1 MNNTELRS
9 FLREARSRRPELT
22 ILENEPMSR
31 HCSFRIGGACDA
43 MLLPSSIEDIE
54 AVCALLAECGEK
66 PFLMGNGTN
75 LLVTDAPLHRIVL
88 RMGEEFS
95 RVDPVNGT
103 ALRAESGATLSRL
116 ALFAA
121 ARGLAGLEFAHG
133 IPGTLGG
140 AVSMNAGAYGGEMKD
155 VVQSVVLYYL
165 PEQRLYELNNE
176 QCRFGYR
183 KSLFQDMGG
192 CVILSAVIRCPTGDG
207 AEIAAKMRE
216 LNERRRDKQPLDLPS
231 AGSAFRRPEG
241 YFAAALIE
249 EAGLKGFSVGGA
261 QVSEKHSGFVV
272 NTGNASSHD
281 VYELMMHIRKTVFEH
296 SGVVLEPEMIILPP
310 DYKLADH
317 GPAVPLH
324 NVRPNM
330 PAQEETEQEH

>member
-43 MLLPSSIEDIE
+43 MLLPSSIEDVE

-116 ALFAA
+116 ASFAA

-140 AVSMNAGAYGGEMKD
+140 AASMNAGAYGGEMKD
-155 VVQSVVLYYL
+155 VVTSVTYLDKDLSLRETDDAGFSYRRSRFSDTDCIVL
-165 PEQRLYELNNE
+165 
-176 QCRFGYR
+176 GA
-183 KSLFQDMGG
+183 KISLHEDDPD
-192 CVILSAVIRCPTGDG
+192 AIR
-207 AEIAAKMRE
+207 ERMRS
-216 LNERRRDKQPLDLPS
+216 LAERRRSSQPLDMPS
-231 AGSAFRRPEG
+231 AGSTFKRPAGG
-241 YFAAALIE
+241 YAAALID
-249 EAGLKGFSVGGA
+249 EAGLKGYTVGGA
-261 QVSEKHSGFVV
+261 QVSEKHAGFVV
-272 NTGNASSHD
+272 NRGGACFDD
-281 VYELMMHIRKTVFEH
+281 VLRLIEHIQNEVYRV
-296 SGVVLEPEMIILPP
+296 SGIELEPEVKII
-310 DYKLADH
+310 
-317 GPAVPLH
+317 
-324 NVRPNM
+324 R
-330 PAQEETEQEH
+330 E

>member
-43 MLLPSSIEDIE
+43 MLLPSSIEDVE
-54 AVCALLAECGEK
+54 AVCALLAEFGEK

-88 RMGEEFS
+88 RMGEDFS
-95 RVDPVNGT
+95 RIDPVNGT

-155 VVQSVVLYYL
+155 VVTSVTYLDKDLSLRETDDAGFSYRRSRFSDTDCIVLGAKISL
-165 PEQRLYELNNE
+165 HEDDPNAIRERMRLL
-176 QCRFGYR
+176 
-183 KSLFQDMGG
+183 
-192 CVILSAVIRCPTGDG
+192 A
-207 AEIAAKMRE
+207 
-216 LNERRRDKQPLDLPS
+216 ERRRSSQPLDMPS
-231 AGSAFRRPEG
+231 AGSTFKRPAVG
-241 YFAAALIE
+241 YAAALID
-249 EAGLKGFSVGGA
+249 EAGLKGYTVGGA
-261 QVSEKHSGFVV
+261 QVSEKHAGFVV
-272 NTGNASSHD
+272 NRGVACFDD
-281 VYELMMHIRKTVFEH
+281 VLRLIEHIQSEVYRV
-296 SGVVLEPEMIILPP
+296 SGIELEPEVKII
-310 DYKLADH
+310 
-317 GPAVPLH
+317 
-324 NVRPNM
+324 R
-330 PAQEETEQEH
+330 E

>member
-95 RVDPVNGT
+95 RVDPVSGT

-116 ALFAA
+116 ASFAA

-140 AVSMNAGAYGGEMKD
+140 AASMNAGAYGGEMKD
-155 VVQSVVLYYL
+155 VVTSVTYLDKDLSLRETDDAGFSYRRSRFSDTDCIVL
-165 PEQRLYELNNE
+165 
-176 QCRFGYR
+176 GA
-183 KSLFQDMGG
+183 KISLHEDDPD
-192 CVILSAVIRCPTGDG
+192 AIR
-207 AEIAAKMRE
+207 ERMRS
-216 LNERRRDKQPLDLPS
+216 LAERRRSSQPLDMPS
-231 AGSAFRRPEG
+231 AGSTVKRPAGG
-241 YFAAALIE
+241 YAAALIDG
-249 EAGLKGFSVGGA
+249 AGLKGYTVGGA
-261 QVSEKHSGFVV
+261 QVSEKHAGFVV
-272 NTGNASSHD
+272 NRGGACFDD
-281 VYELMMHIRKTVFEH
+281 VLRLIEHIQSEVYRV
-296 SGVVLEPEMIILPP
+296 SGIELEPEVKII
-310 DYKLADH
+310 
-317 GPAVPLH
+317 
-324 NVRPNM
+324 R
-330 PAQEETEQEH
+330 E

>member
-43 MLLPSSIEDIE
+43 MLLPSSIEDVE

-121 ARGLAGLEFAHG
+121 ARGLAGFEFAHG

-155 VVQSVVLYYL
+155 VVTSVTYLDKDLSLRETDDAGFSYRRSRFSDTDCIVL
-165 PEQRLYELNNE
+165 
-176 QCRFGYR
+176 GA
-183 KSLFQDMGG
+183 KISLHEDDPD
-192 CVILSAVIRCPTGDG
+192 AIR
-207 AEIAAKMRE
+207 ERMRS
-216 LNERRRDKQPLDLPS
+216 LAERRRSSQPLDMPS
-231 AGSAFRRPEG
+231 AGSTFKRPAGG
-241 YFAAALIE
+241 YAAALID
-249 EAGLKGFSVGGA
+249 EAGLKGYTVGGA
-261 QVSEKHSGFVV
+261 QVSEKHAGFVV
-272 NTGNASSHD
+272 NRGGACFDD
-281 VYELMMHIRKTVFEH
+281 VLRLIEHIQSEVYRV
-296 SGVVLEPEMIILPP
+296 SGIELEPEVKII
-310 DYKLADH
+310 
-317 GPAVPLH
+317 
-324 NVRPNM
+324 R
-330 PAQEETEQEH
+330 E

>member
-43 MLLPSSIEDIE
+43 MLLPSSIEDVE

-116 ALFAA
+116 ASFAA

-155 VVQSVVLYYL
+155 VVTSVTYLDKDLSLRETDDAGFSYRRSRFSDTDCIVL
-165 PEQRLYELNNE
+165 
-176 QCRFGYR
+176 GA
-183 KSLFQDMGG
+183 KISLHEDDPD
-192 CVILSAVIRCPTGDG
+192 AIR
-207 AEIAAKMRE
+207 ERMRS
-216 LNERRRDKQPLDLPS
+216 LAERRRSSQPLDMPS
-231 AGSAFRRPEG
+231 AGSTFKRPAGG
-241 YFAAALIE
+241 YAAALID
-249 EAGLKGFSVGGA
+249 EAGLKGYTVGGA
-261 QVSEKHSGFVV
+261 QVSEKHAGFVV
-272 NTGNASSHD
+272 NRGGACFDD
-281 VYELMMHIRKTVFEH
+281 VLRLIEHIQSEVYRV
-296 SGVVLEPEMIILPP
+296 SGIELEPEVKII
-310 DYKLADH
+310 
-317 GPAVPLH
+317 
-324 NVRPNM
+324 R
-330 PAQEETEQEH
+330 E

>member
-31 HCSFRIGGACDA
+31 HCSFRIGGACNA
-43 MLLPSSIEDIE
+43 MLLPSSIEDVE

-88 RMGEEFS
+88 RMGEDFS

-116 ALFAA
+116 ASFAA

-155 VVQSVVLYYL
+155 VVTSVTYL
-165 PEQRLYELNNE
+165 DKDLSLRETDDAG
-176 QCRFGYR
+176 FSYR
-183 KSLFQDMGG
+183 RSLFSDTDCIVLGAK
-192 CVILSAVIRCPTGDG
+192 ISLHEDDPDAIRERIRSL
-207 AEIAAKMRE
+207 A
-216 LNERRRDKQPLDLPS
+216 ERRRSSQPLDLPS
-231 AGSAFRRPEG
+231 AGSTFKRPAGG
-241 YFAAALIE
+241 YAAALID
-249 EAGLKGFSVGGA
+249 EAGLKGYTVGGA
-261 QVSEKHSGFVV
+261 QVSEKHAGFVV
-272 NTGNASSHD
+272 NRGGACFDD
-281 VYELMMHIRKTVFEH
+281 VLRLIEHIQSEVYRVYGIE
-296 SGVVLEPEMIILPP
+296 LEPEVKII
-310 DYKLADH
+310 
-317 GPAVPLH
+317 
-324 NVRPNM
+324 R
-330 PAQEETEQEH
+330 E

>member
-9 FLREARSRRPELT
+9 FLREARSRRPELM

-43 MLLPSSIEDIE
+43 MLLPSSIEDVE

-66 PFLMGNGTN
+66 PLLMGNGTN

-95 RVDPVNGT
+95 RVDPVSGT

-121 ARGLAGLEFAHG
+121 ARGLAGLEFAPG

-155 VVQSVVLYYL
+155 VVTSVTYLDKDLFLRETDDAGFSYRRSRFSDTDCIVL
-165 PEQRLYELNNE
+165 
-176 QCRFGYR
+176 GA
-183 KSLFQDMGG
+183 KISLHEDDPD
-192 CVILSAVIRCPTGDG
+192 AIR
-207 AEIAAKMRE
+207 ERMRS
-216 LNERRRDKQPLDLPS
+216 LAERRRSSQPLDMPS
-231 AGSAFRRPEG
+231 AGSTFKRPAGG
-241 YFAAALIE
+241 YAAALID
-249 EAGLKGFSVGGA
+249 EAGLKGYTVGGA
-261 QVSEKHSGFVV
+261 QVSEKHAGFVI
-272 NTGNASSHD
+272 NRGGACFDD
-281 VYELMMHIRKTVFEH
+281 VLRLIEHIRNEVYRV
-296 SGVVLEPEMIILPP
+296 SGIELEPEVKII
-310 DYKLADH
+310 
-317 GPAVPLH
+317 
-324 NVRPNM
+324 R
-330 PAQEETEQEH
+330 E

>member
-43 MLLPSSIEDIE
+43 MLLPSSIADVE

-116 ALFAA
+116 ASFAA

-155 VVQSVVLYYL
+155 VVTSVTYLDKDLSLRETDDAGFSYRRSRFSDTDCIVLGAKISL
-165 PEQRLYELNNE
+165 HEDDPDAIRERMRLL
-176 QCRFGYR
+176 
-183 KSLFQDMGG
+183 
-192 CVILSAVIRCPTGDG
+192 A
-207 AEIAAKMRE
+207 
-216 LNERRRDKQPLDLPS
+216 ERRRSSQPLDMPS
-231 AGSAFRRPEG
+231 AGSTFKRPAGG
-241 YFAAALIE
+241 YAAALID
-249 EAGLKGFSVGGA
+249 EAGLKGYTVGGA
-261 QVSEKHSGFVV
+261 QVSEKHAGFVV
-272 NTGNASSHD
+272 NRGGACFDD
-281 VYELMMHIRKTVFEH
+281 VLRLIEHIQSEVYRV
-296 SGVVLEPEMIILPP
+296 SGIELEPEVKII
-310 DYKLADH
+310 
-317 GPAVPLH
+317 
-324 NVRPNM
+324 R
-330 PAQEETEQEH
+330 E

>member
-43 MLLPSSIEDIE
+43 MLLPSSIEDVE

-140 AVSMNAGAYGGEMKD
+140 AASMNAGAYGGEMKD
-155 VVQSVVLYYL
+155 VVTSVTYLDKDLSLRETDDAGFSYRRSRFSDTDCIVL
-165 PEQRLYELNNE
+165 
-176 QCRFGYR
+176 GA
-183 KSLFQDMGG
+183 KISLHEDDPD
-192 CVILSAVIRCPTGDG
+192 AIR
-207 AEIAAKMRE
+207 ERMRS
-216 LNERRRDKQPLDLPS
+216 LAERRRSSQPLDMPS
-231 AGSAFRRPEG
+231 AGSTFKRPTGG
-241 YFAAALIE
+241 YAAALID
-249 EAGLKGFSVGGA
+249 EAGLKGYTVGGA
-261 QVSEKHSGFVV
+261 QVSEKHAGFVV
-272 NTGNASSHD
+272 NRGGACFDD
-281 VYELMMHIRKTVFEH
+281 VLRLIEHIQSEVYRV
-296 SGVVLEPEMIILPP
+296 SGIELEPEVKII
-310 DYKLADH
+310 
-317 GPAVPLH
+317 
-324 NVRPNM
+324 R
-330 PAQEETEQEH
+330 E

>member
-43 MLLPSSIEDIE
+43 MLLPSSIEDVE

-88 RMGEEFS
+88 RMGEDFS
-95 RVDPVNGT
+95 RIDPVNGT

-155 VVQSVVLYYL
+155 VVTSVTYLDKDLSLRETDDAGFSYRRSRFSDTDCIVLGAKISL
-165 PEQRLYELNNE
+165 HEDDPNAIRERMRLL
-176 QCRFGYR
+176 
-183 KSLFQDMGG
+183 
-192 CVILSAVIRCPTGDG
+192 A
-207 AEIAAKMRE
+207 
-216 LNERRRDKQPLDLPS
+216 ERRRSSQPLDMPS
-231 AGSAFRRPEG
+231 AGSTFKRPAVG
-241 YFAAALIE
+241 YAAALID
-249 EAGLKGFSVGGA
+249 EAGLKGYTVGGA
-261 QVSEKHSGFVV
+261 QVSEKHAGFVV
-272 NTGNASSHD
+272 NRGVACFDD
-281 VYELMMHIRKTVFEH
+281 VLRLFEH
-296 SGVVLEPEMIILPP
+296 IQSEVYRVSGIELEPEVKII
-310 DYKLADH
+310 
-317 GPAVPLH
+317 
-324 NVRPNM
+324 R
-330 PAQEETEQEH
+330 E

>member
-155 VVQSVVLYYL
+155 VVTSVTYLDKDLSLRETDDAGFSYRRSRFSDTDCIVL
-165 PEQRLYELNNE
+165 
-176 QCRFGYR
+176 GA
-183 KSLFQDMGG
+183 KISLHEDDPD
-192 CVILSAVIRCPTGDG
+192 AIR
-207 AEIAAKMRE
+207 ERMRS
-216 LNERRRDKQPLDLPS
+216 LAERRRSSQPLDMPS
-231 AGSAFRRPEG
+231 AGSTFKRPAGG
-241 YFAAALIE
+241 YAAALID
-249 EAGLKGFSVGGA
+249 EAGLKGYTVGGA
-261 QVSEKHSGFVV
+261 QVSEKHAGFLINRGGTAEDFLALMAHVQRVV
-272 NTGNASSHD
+272 YRQKG
-281 VYELMMHIRKTVFEH
+281 IK
-296 SGVVLEPEMIILPP
+296 LEPEIKSLGDDAP
-310 DYKLADH
+310 
-317 GPAVPLH
+317 V
-324 NVRPNM
+324 
-330 PAQEETEQEH
+330 EQV

>member
-9 FLREARSRRPELT
+9 FLREARSRRPELM

-43 MLLPSSIEDIE
+43 MLLPSSIEDVE

-88 RMGEEFS
+88 RMGEDFS

-103 ALRAESGATLSRL
+103 ALRAERGATLSRL

-155 VVQSVVLYYL
+155 VVTSVTYLDKDLFLRETDDAGFSYRRSRFSDTDCIVL
-165 PEQRLYELNNE
+165 
-176 QCRFGYR
+176 GA
-183 KSLFQDMGG
+183 KISLHEDDPD
-192 CVILSAVIRCPTGDG
+192 AIR
-207 AEIAAKMRE
+207 ERMRS
-216 LNERRRDKQPLDLPS
+216 LAERRRSSQPLDMPS
-231 AGSAFRRPEG
+231 AGSTFKRPAGG
-241 YFAAALIE
+241 YAAALID
-249 EAGLKGFSVGGA
+249 EAGLKGYTVGGA
-261 QVSEKHSGFVV
+261 QVSEKHAGFVV
-272 NTGNASSHD
+272 NRGGACFDD
-281 VYELMMHIRKTVFEH
+281 VLRLIEHIRNEVYRV
-296 SGVVLEPEMIILPP
+296 SGIELEPEVKII
-310 DYKLADH
+310 
-317 GPAVPLH
+317 
-324 NVRPNM
+324 R
-330 PAQEETEQEH
+330 E

>member
-43 MLLPSSIEDIE
+43 MLLPSSIEDVE

-88 RMGEEFS
+88 RMGEDFS
-95 RVDPVNGT
+95 RIDPVNGT

-155 VVQSVVLYYL
+155 VVTSVTYLDKDLSLRETDDAGFSYRRSRFSDTDCIVLGAKISL
-165 PEQRLYELNNE
+165 HEDDPNAIRERMRLL
-176 QCRFGYR
+176 
-183 KSLFQDMGG
+183 
-192 CVILSAVIRCPTGDG
+192 A
-207 AEIAAKMRE
+207 
-216 LNERRRDKQPLDLPS
+216 ERRRSSQPLDMPS
-231 AGSAFRRPEG
+231 AGSTFKRPAVG
-241 YFAAALIE
+241 YAAALID
-249 EAGLKGFSVGGA
+249 EAGLKGYTVGGA
-261 QVSEKHSGFVV
+261 QVSEKHAGFVV
-272 NTGNASSHD
+272 NRGVACFDD
-281 VYELMMHIRKTVFEH
+281 VLRLIEHIQSEVYRV
-296 SGVVLEPEMIILPP
+296 SGIELEPEVKII
-310 DYKLADH
+310 
-317 GPAVPLH
+317 
-324 NVRPNM
+324 R
-330 PAQEETEQEH
+330 E

>member
-9 FLREARSRRPELT
+9 FLREARFRRPELT

-43 MLLPSSIEDIE
+43 MLLPSSIEDVE

-116 ALFAA
+116 ASFAA
-121 ARGLAGLEFAHG
+121 ACGLAGLEFAHG

-155 VVQSVVLYYL
+155 VVTSVTYLDKDLSLRETDDAGFSYRRSRFSDTDCIVL
-165 PEQRLYELNNE
+165 
-176 QCRFGYR
+176 GA
-183 KSLFQDMGG
+183 KISLHEDDPD
-192 CVILSAVIRCPTGDG
+192 AIR
-207 AEIAAKMRE
+207 ERMRS
-216 LNERRRDKQPLDLPS
+216 LAERRRSSQPLDMPS
-231 AGSAFRRPEG
+231 AGSTFKRPAGG
-241 YFAAALIE
+241 YAAALID
-249 EAGLKGFSVGGA
+249 EAGLKGYTVGGA
-261 QVSEKHSGFVV
+261 QVSEKHAGFVV
-272 NTGNASSHD
+272 NRGGACFDD
-281 VYELMMHIRKTVFEH
+281 VLRLIEHIQSEVYRV
-296 SGVVLEPEMIILPP
+296 SGIELEPEVKII
-310 DYKLADH
+310 
-317 GPAVPLH
+317 
-324 NVRPNM
+324 R
-330 PAQEETEQEH
+330 E

>member
-43 MLLPSSIEDIE
+43 MLLPSSIEDVE

-88 RMGEEFS
+88 RMGEDFS
-95 RVDPVNGT
+95 RIDPVNGT

-155 VVQSVVLYYL
+155 VVTSVTYLDKDLSLRETDDAGFSYRRSRFSDTDCIVL
-165 PEQRLYELNNE
+165 
-176 QCRFGYR
+176 GA
-183 KSLFQDMGG
+183 KISLHEDDPD
-192 CVILSAVIRCPTGDG
+192 AIR
-207 AEIAAKMRE
+207 ERMRS
-216 LNERRRDKQPLDLPS
+216 LAERRRSSQPLDMPS
-231 AGSAFRRPEG
+231 AGSTFKRPAVG
-241 YFAAALIE
+241 YAAALID
-249 EAGLKGFSVGGA
+249 EAGLKGYTVGGA
-261 QVSEKHSGFVV
+261 QVSEKHAGFVV
-272 NTGNASSHD
+272 NRGVACFDD
-281 VYELMMHIRKTVFEH
+281 VLRLIEHIQSEVYRV
-296 SGVVLEPEMIILPP
+296 SGIELEPEVKII
-310 DYKLADH
+310 
-317 GPAVPLH
+317 
-324 NVRPNM
+324 R
-330 PAQEETEQEH
+330 E

>member
-43 MLLPSSIEDIE
+43 MLLPSSIEDVE

-155 VVQSVVLYYL
+155 VVTSVTYLDKDLSLRETDDAGFSYRRSRFSDTDCIVLGAKISL
-165 PEQRLYELNNE
+165 HEDDPNAIRERMRLL
-176 QCRFGYR
+176 
-183 KSLFQDMGG
+183 
-192 CVILSAVIRCPTGDG
+192 A
-207 AEIAAKMRE
+207 
-216 LNERRRDKQPLDLPS
+216 ERRRSSQPLDMPS
-231 AGSAFRRPEG
+231 AGSTFKRPAGG
-241 YFAAALIE
+241 YAAALID
-249 EAGLKGFSVGGA
+249 EAGLKGYTVGGA
-261 QVSEKHSGFVV
+261 QVSEKHAGFVV
-272 NTGNASSHD
+272 NRGVACFDD
-281 VYELMMHIRKTVFEH
+281 VLRLIEHIQSEVYRV
-296 SGVVLEPEMIILPP
+296 SGIELEPEVKII
-310 DYKLADH
+310 
-317 GPAVPLH
+317 
-324 NVRPNM
+324 R
-330 PAQEETEQEH
+330 E

>member
-43 MLLPSSIEDIE
+43 MLLPSSIEDVE

-95 RVDPVNGT
+95 RIDPVNGT

-121 ARGLAGLEFAHG
+121 ARGLAGFEFAHG

-155 VVQSVVLYYL
+155 VVTSVTYLDKDLSLRETDDAGFSYRRSRFSDTDCIVL
-165 PEQRLYELNNE
+165 
-176 QCRFGYR
+176 GA
-183 KSLFQDMGG
+183 KISLHEDDPD
-192 CVILSAVIRCPTGDG
+192 AIR
-207 AEIAAKMRE
+207 ERMRS
-216 LNERRRDKQPLDLPS
+216 LAERRRSSQPLDMPS
-231 AGSAFRRPEG
+231 AGSTFKRPAG
-241 YFAAALIE
+241 YFAGTLIE
-249 EAGLKGFSVGGA
+249 QCGLKGLTVGGA
-261 QVSEKHSGFVV
+261 QVSEKHAGFLI
-272 NTGNASSHD
+272 NTGGATCAD
-281 VYELMMHIRKTVFEH
+281 VLELIRQVQTRVWEQA
-296 SGVVLEPEMIILPP
+296 GVRLEPE
-310 DYKLADH
+310 
-317 GPAVPLH
+317 
-324 NVRPNM
+324 VRIVR
-330 PAQEETEQEH
+330 

>member
-43 MLLPSSIEDIE
+43 MLLPSSIEDVE

-88 RMGEEFS
+88 RMGEDFS
-95 RVDPVNGT
+95 RIDPVNGT

-155 VVQSVVLYYL
+155 VVTSVTYLEKDLSLRETDDAGFSYRRSRFSDTDCIVL
-165 PEQRLYELNNE
+165 
-176 QCRFGYR
+176 GA
-183 KSLFQDMGG
+183 KISLHEDDPD
-192 CVILSAVIRCPTGDG
+192 AIRERMHSL
-207 AEIAAKMRE
+207 A
-216 LNERRRDKQPLDLPS
+216 ERRRSSQPLDMPS
-231 AGSAFRRPEG
+231 AGSTFKRPAGG
-241 YFAAALIE
+241 YAAALID
-249 EAGLKGFSVGGA
+249 EAGLKGYTVGGA
-261 QVSEKHSGFVV
+261 QVSEKHAGFVV
-272 NTGNASSHD
+272 NRGGACFDD
-281 VYELMMHIRKTVFEH
+281 VLRLIEHIQSEVYRV
-296 SGVVLEPEMIILPP
+296 SGIELEPEVKII
-310 DYKLADH
+310 
-317 GPAVPLH
+317 
-324 NVRPNM
+324 R
-330 PAQEETEQEH
+330 E

>member
-43 MLLPSSIEDIE
+43 MLLPSSIEDVE

-88 RMGEEFS
+88 RMGEDFS
-95 RVDPVNGT
+95 RIDPVNGT

-155 VVQSVVLYYL
+155 VVTSVTYLDKDLSLRETDDAGFSYRRSRFSDTDCIVL
-165 PEQRLYELNNE
+165 
-176 QCRFGYR
+176 GA
-183 KSLFQDMGG
+183 KISLHEDDPD
-192 CVILSAVIRCPTGDG
+192 AIR
-207 AEIAAKMRE
+207 ERMRS
-216 LNERRRDKQPLDLPS
+216 LAERRRSSQPLDMPS
-231 AGSAFRRPEG
+231 AGSTFKRPAVG
-241 YFAAALIE
+241 YAAALID
-249 EAGLKGFSVGGA
+249 EAGLKGYTVGGA
-261 QVSEKHSGFVV
+261 QVSEKHAGFVV
-272 NTGNASSHD
+272 NRGVACFDD
-281 VYELMMHIRKTVFEH
+281 VLRLMEHIQSEVYRV
-296 SGVVLEPEMIILPP
+296 SGIELEPEVKII
-310 DYKLADH
+310 
-317 GPAVPLH
+317 
-324 NVRPNM
+324 R
-330 PAQEETEQEH
+330 E

>member
-22 ILENEPMSR
+22 ILENEPMNR

-43 MLLPSSIEDIE
+43 MLLPSSIEDVE

-88 RMGEEFS
+88 RMGEDFS

-155 VVQSVVLYYL
+155 VVTSVTYLDKDLSLRETDDAGFSYRRSRFSDTDCIVLGAKISL
-165 PEQRLYELNNE
+165 HEDDPDDIRERMRLL
-176 QCRFGYR
+176 
-183 KSLFQDMGG
+183 
-192 CVILSAVIRCPTGDG
+192 A
-207 AEIAAKMRE
+207 
-216 LNERRRDKQPLDLPS
+216 ERRRSSQPLDMPS
-231 AGSAFRRPEG
+231 AGSTFKRPAGG
-241 YFAAALIE
+241 YAAALID
-249 EAGLKGFSVGGA
+249 EAGLKGYTVGGA
-261 QVSEKHSGFVV
+261 QVSEKHAGFVV
-272 NTGNASSHD
+272 NRGGACFDD
-281 VYELMMHIRKTVFEH
+281 VLRLIEHIRNEVYRV
-296 SGVVLEPEMIILPP
+296 SGIELEPEVKII
-310 DYKLADH
+310 
-317 GPAVPLH
+317 
-324 NVRPNM
+324 R
-330 PAQEETEQEH
+330 E

>member
-43 MLLPSSIEDIE
+43 MLLPSSIEDVE

-66 PFLMGNGTN
+66 PLLMGNGTN

-155 VVQSVVLYYL
+155 VVTSVTYLDKDLSLRETDDAGFSYRRSRFSDTDCIVL
-165 PEQRLYELNNE
+165 
-176 QCRFGYR
+176 GA
-183 KSLFQDMGG
+183 KISLHEDDPD
-192 CVILSAVIRCPTGDG
+192 AIR
-207 AEIAAKMRE
+207 ERMRS
-216 LNERRRDKQPLDLPS
+216 LAERRRSSQPLDMPS
-231 AGSAFRRPEG
+231 AGSTFKRPAGG
-241 YFAAALIE
+241 YAAALID
-249 EAGLKGFSVGGA
+249 EAGLKGYTVGGA
-261 QVSEKHSGFVV
+261 QVSEKHAGFVV
-272 NTGNASSHD
+272 NRGGACFDD
-281 VYELMMHIRKTVFEH
+281 VLRLIEHIQSEVYRV
-296 SGVVLEPEMIILPP
+296 SGIELEPEVKII
-310 DYKLADH
+310 
-317 GPAVPLH
+317 
-324 NVRPNM
+324 R
-330 PAQEETEQEH
+330 E